1 MDFPKFVRVRRR
13 YEYLRFFNQSEVK
26 RFDSC
31 VVFRIP
37 NTEEHARLGV
47 TVKSKSGSVIRNK
60 VKRIVRETFRLHRD
74 RLKSFDYNVVVSGN
88 HPINHV
94 TAKKVRKNLEAIW
107 SHEVLF

>member
-1 MDFPKFVRVRRR
+1 MDFPKLVRVRRR

-37 NTEEHARLGV
+37 NTEERARLGV

-60 VKRIVRETFRLHRD
+60 VKRIVREAFRLHRD

-88 HPINHV
+88 QPISYI
-94 TAKKVRKNLEAIW
+94 TAKKVRKNLESIW